1 MASIKDYLFDT
12 VFLDQSLD
20 YLAEA
25 LQLAITVIDSEGN
38 PVDSR
43 KSEGSDAPA
52 SRTFPFRFPSDIGA
66 LICGAP
72 NQELLA
78 RAEPHILYCL
88 ASLNSQLLRETEL
101 RETTEE
107 MLQLSSQMNF
117 LFKVAKKILGIDD
130 LKKCYQII
138 LDEISQV
145 IKADQ
150 GFIQT
155 KGRWDETISLTRRM
169 TDAEV
174 DSARNSIDLQ
184 GPAAAGSTFICVH
197 EDGASL
203 LYSPIK
209 EKGGQSGQM
218 IFIRPPA
225 RRPFSASEK
234 KLVGIIENIVSP
246 TFETLR
252 LYDSLQN
259 LYLNTVK
266 ALAAAIDAKDEYTHG
281 HSFRVAKYSLAIGAE
296 LGIDSQ
302 QLNDLEIAGYMHDLG
317 KIGISEL
324 ILSKP
329 GKLTTEEFALIQKH
343 PVFTDKILQPIK
355 LPARIIEGAS
365 QHHERMDG
373 SGYPG
378 GLAGAEISRFGRII
392 AVADVFDALTS
403 KRTYRDAM
411 PVEEALRIL
420 CDGIDTLF
428 DREMIIA
435 FISAMRLDRSQEVL
449 GEIHL
454 GLRYDDIKNLNQFLI
469 ELADFAV
476 VTTGI
481 DSPWQE
487 TIKESRAGS

>member
-1 MASIKDYLFDT
+1 MASIRDYLFDT
-12 VFLDQSLD
+12 AFLDQSID
-20 YLAEA
+20 YLAET

-38 PVDSR
+38 PVASR
-43 KSEGSDAPA
+43 KSAGCDAPA
-52 SRTFPFRFPSDIGA
+52 SRAYPFRFPSDIGT
-66 LICGAP
+66 LVCGAP
-72 NQELLA
+72 NQELLSQ
-78 RAEPHILYCL
+78 AEPHILYCL

-107 MLQLSSQMNF
+107 MLQLSSQINF

-130 LKKCYQII
+130 LKRCYQII
-138 LDEISQV
+138 LDEISQA

-155 KGRWDETISLTRRM
+155 KGRWDEEICVTRRM
-169 TDAEV
+169 SNSEV
-174 DSARNSIDLQ
+174 ESARGSIGLHRTA
-184 GPAAAGSTFICVH
+184 GGSTIICTR

-203 LYSPIK
+203 LYSPIT
-209 EKGGQSGQM
+209 EKDGQSGEM
-218 IFIRPPA
+218 VFIRA
-225 RRPFSASEK
+225 LTRRPFSASEK
-234 KLVGIIENIVSP
+234 KLVGIIGNIVSP

-252 LYDSLQN
+252 LYDSLQD

-281 HSFRVAKYSLAIGAE
+281 HSFRVAKYSLAIGGE

-329 GKLTTEEFALIQKH
+329 GKLTSEEFSIIQKH

-355 LPARIIEGAS
+355 LPARILEGAT
-365 QHHERMDG
+365 QHHERLDG

-378 GLAGAEISRFGRII
+378 GLVGAEISRFGRII

-403 KRTYRDAM
+403 KRPYRDAM
-411 PVEEALRIL
+411 PVEEALRTL

-435 FISAMRLDRSQEVL
+435 FISALRSDRSQEVL
-449 GEIHL
+449 GEINL
-454 GLRYDDIKNLNQFLI
+454 GLRYDNIQNLNRFLL
-469 ELADFAV
+469 ELTDFAMA
-476 VTTGI
+476 TTGV
-481 DSPWQE
+481 DPVWQAI
-487 TIKESRAGS
+487 IKVSHAGS